1 MTKTSKEAIS
11 VDYLRHAEYYDM
23 QAVFDSLYE
32 KSQRGE
38 KFDSLMDTVL
48 IRENILLA
56 YRNVKTN
63 SGSDT
68 PGTDGVT
75 IKEIGK
81 MTPEEVVD
89 KVRFIVRGSKHGY
102 RPKPVR
108 RKEIPK
114 PNGKTRPLGIPCMWD
129 RLIQQSIRQVLEPI
143 CEAKFSDNSY
153 GFRPDR
159 SAENA
164 LQSCYKHMQNS
175 HLEYVIEFDIESF
188 LIM

>member
-23 QAVFDSLYE
+23 QAVFDNLYE

-75 IKEIGK
+75 IKEIG
-81 MTPEEVVD
+81 
-89 KVRFIVRGSKHGY
+89 
-102 RPKPVR
+102 
-108 RKEIPK
+108 
-114 PNGKTRPLGIPCMWD
+114 
-129 RLIQQSIRQVLEPI
+129 
-143 CEAKFSDNSY
+143 
-153 GFRPDR
+153 
-159 SAENA
+159 
-164 LQSCYKHMQNS
+164 
-175 HLEYVIEFDIESF
+175 
-188 LIM
+188 